1 MSESDSSRLVEE
13 AIAFVRLGY
22 ADVFKDDYEFR
33 SLTFLTDQLTTIEA
47 QQVVRIIED
56 YNAFAGVR
64 VAKELGR
71 FQGRIMYW
79 QFGREGDP
87 VLYAQLPYFTNQ
99 IEGQRSSIKGD
110 PIDRKSHETLV
121 QEIQKVFSKT
131 LEADHVTFDEDQH
144 QVRIRW
150 G

>member
-1 MSESDSSRLVEE
+1 MSESNYSRLVKE
-13 AIAFVRLGY
+13 AIMFVRLGY
-22 ADVFKDDYEFR
+22 ADVFDNDYEFR

-47 QQVVRIIED
+47 QQVVRILED
-56 YNAFAGVR
+56 YNAFAGVT
-64 VAKELGR
+64 VAKELSR

-87 VLYAQLPYFTNQ
+87 VLYVHLPYFTNQ
-99 IEGQRSSIKGD
+99 IEGQRSHIKGD
-110 PIDRKSHETLV
+110 PIDSKSHENLV
-121 QEIQKVFSKT
+121 REIQQTFLNT